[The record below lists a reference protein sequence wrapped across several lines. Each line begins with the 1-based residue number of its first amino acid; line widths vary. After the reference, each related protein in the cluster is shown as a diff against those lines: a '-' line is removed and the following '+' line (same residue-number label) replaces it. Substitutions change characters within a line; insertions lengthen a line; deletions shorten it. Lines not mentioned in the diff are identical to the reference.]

1 MQHVLA
7 VEPNSRRYIMK
18 IRSGFSITTIEGKS
32 VISVTDTTSIEFN
45 GIIILNNVGLEI
57 WNILR
62 TDHSYEDIIE
72 QLSSQYN
79 VSVEVLKK
87 DVDSFLNKI
96 SFAIEK

>member
-1 MQHVLA
+1 
-7 VEPNSRRYIMK
+7 MK

-32 VISVTDTTSIEFN
+32 VISVTDTSIEFN

-72 QLSSQYN
+72 QLSSKYN